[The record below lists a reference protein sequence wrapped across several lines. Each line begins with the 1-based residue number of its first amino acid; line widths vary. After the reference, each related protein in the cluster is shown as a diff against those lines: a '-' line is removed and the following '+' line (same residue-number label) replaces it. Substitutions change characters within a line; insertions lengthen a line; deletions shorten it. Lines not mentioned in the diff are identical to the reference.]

1 MPSKPSKKET
11 KLAASAA
18 ADAARAAIGAAAWAR
33 VTANKVAQ
41 DLERQRQKVL
51 HKRNLWA
58 RVCKELHF
66 VYAIAVILA
75 YYAVAIWY
83 YSTEEQWSLVDCVY
97 FAVVTCTS
105 IGYGDLVPSSDSS
118 KGFTI
123 GFAFAGVLGVMFAIQ
138 IIGEWMARW
147 KAKLTAAA
155 GRRMLRATQEA
166 AGRNKSRRHERKD
179 PTAKGYNKKRES
191 LKAATASTVRVTS
204 VMVLWCTSCWRGSA
218 ARAAR
223 LDQWFLAHGG
233 RRWRDGRKLVLLLLE
248 VCVPIVVYLG
258 LGAFLGPFEGWTAA
272 ESLYF
277 STMTVLTIGYGDLVP
292 TTQSGKVFCIFY
304 IPMALGVLCKTFAT
318 LQEFRLRER
327 TQKVTLKALL
337 VMDEDFDGKVSEAEF
352 MRGPWSR

>member
-1 MPSKPSKKET
+1 MPSKRET

-41 DLERQRQKVL
+41 DLERRRQKVL

-66 VYAIAVILA
+66 IYAIAVILA

-105 IGYGDLVPSSDSS
+105 IGYGDLVPESDRS
-118 KGFTI
+118 KTFTI
-123 GFAFAGVLGVMFAIQ
+123 GFAFVGVLGVMFAIQ
-138 IIGEWMARW
+138 FVGEWMARW

-204 VMVLWCTSCWRGSA
+204 VMVLWCTSCWRSST

-233 RRWRDGRKLVLLLLE
+233 RRWRAGRKLVLLLLE
-248 VCVPIVVYLG
+248 IFLPIVVYLG